1 MQLSIGS
8 FVDNDVAT
16 VSEFPGGCPVPVFR
30 LALDIAPDIER
41 AEVLWVINWNRTSDG
56 KSGVLIDIAEYF
68 RWRVTPVRE
77 KDLIAGGRQYSF
89 YGINAVHFLKG
100 KNIGRKLSDNSS
112 KLMIVGSRPGDSR
125 FITAGA

>member
-16 VSEFPGGCPVPVFR
+16 VSEFPGGCPVSVFR

-41 AEVLWVINWNRTSDG
+41 AEILWVINWKGISDG
-56 KSGVLIDIAEYF
+56 KSGVLVDIRENF
-68 RWRVTPVRE
+68 RRGVTSVRE
-77 KDLIAGGRQYSF
+77 KDFIAGGRQYSL
-89 YGINAVHFLKG
+89 YGINAVHFLEG
-100 KNIGRKLSDNSS
+100 KDIGRKRSDNSG
-112 KLMIVGSRPGDSR
+112 KLTIVGSRPGDYR